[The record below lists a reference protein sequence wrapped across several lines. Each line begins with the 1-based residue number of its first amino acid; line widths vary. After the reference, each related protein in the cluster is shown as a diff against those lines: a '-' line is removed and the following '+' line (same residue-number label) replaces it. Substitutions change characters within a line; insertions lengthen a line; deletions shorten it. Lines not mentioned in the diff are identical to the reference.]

1 MIFKD
6 SVSLNGPN
14 YLHLQSWKIKLKK
27 KKRNILSWVSDR
39 MKNIIYDLVYI
50 KFL

>member
-14 YLHLQSWKIKLKK
+14 YLYLQSWNIKLKK
-27 KKRNILSWVSDR
+27 KWNILSWVSDR
-39 MKNIIYDLVYI
+39 MKNIIYDLVYV

>member
-6 SVSLNGPN
+6 SVSLNGLK
-14 YLHLQSWKIKLKK
+14 YLHLQSWNIKLKK
-27 KKRNILSWVSDR
+27 RWNILSWVPDR
-39 MKNIIYDLVYI
+39 MKDTIYDLFYI

>member
-1 MIFKD
+1 MAQIIYTYK
-6 SVSLNGPN
+6 VEILN
-14 YLHLQSWKIKLKK
+14 LKK